1 MQQTS
6 FQSRIFPRHL
16 IFLFLPIAYILL
28 ADLFR
33 LEYSLAGSLIKT
45 LGFGMFF
52 LLAVTGWG
60 HLVLRFLGVQ
70 KEPGEHAVLAF
81 VFGCTL
87 LYATSLVLLVAGL
100 FRPILILI
108 LVCAGIV
115 PAISGARF
123 HLTGSQNDK
132 SWTAVERLLLAG
144 IFLIAGVRLVCGLTP
159 LISYDNYVYQF
170 FTPAQYIQHGR
181 FVFIPWNVYT
191 NSPMAL
197 QTVLGTSL
205 AFDQSGAVFKLVI
218 TLTSLL
224 LCAGAALLAAPAGR
238 TAALLSGLFVLCYPA
253 FWLADTLGTIDLT
266 TAAFTV
272 LGAAWIR
279 TALKNPAGKIYL
291 VASGLAFGFA
301 LSSRY
306 QVSVIIVLA
315 IALLLLERIVRS
327 SGQWRT
333 AIKSLLPVAALI
345 VLMLVPWCMKSW
357 IYTGNPVYPLLY
369 EKLGGID
376 WSSEQAN
383 RLSFDVFG
391 APLSALPL
399 KNQVVAPFRVL
410 FVQPYNGF
418 LGITLL
424 FCAVFAAFFSRSLRF
439 VALIG
444 FVSLICWG
452 LLHPVADV
460 RVFRFNAAGLV
471 FLMAAAGVLVE
482 RYGKAGMIASVVI
495 AAASLVFCFES
506 MRAFPVYTTVTQS
519 AYRTNFQH
527 ANVPGWNAFDAAN
540 RTLDPKKDKVLL
552 IGETRG
558 FALNIPCISPSG
570 FNSPQLLTLFAPL
583 NDPGRWKNNFEKM
596 HISHVVVSLLEW
608 RHLQE
613 KRYYGYIN
621 LPIEPQREILHWLQ
635 QQKILYEDHSG
646 NVLLQVR

>member
-1 MQQTS
+1 M
-6 FQSRIFPRHL
+6 
-16 IFLFLPIAYILL
+16 
-28 ADLFR
+28 
-33 LEYSLAGSLIKT
+33 
-45 LGFGMFF
+45 
-52 LLAVTGWG
+52 
-60 HLVLRFLGVQ
+60 
-70 KEPGEHAVLAF
+70 
-81 VFGCTL
+81 
-87 LYATSLVLLVAGL
+87 
-100 FRPILILI
+100 
-108 LVCAGIV
+108 
-115 PAISGARF
+115 
-123 HLTGSQNDK
+123 
-132 SWTAVERLLLAG
+132 
-144 IFLIAGVRLVCGLTP
+144 
-159 LISYDNYVYQF
+159 
-170 FTPAQYIQHGR
+170 
-181 FVFIPWNVYT
+181 
-191 NSPMAL
+191 
-197 QTVLGTSL
+197 
-205 AFDQSGAVFKLVI
+205 
-218 TLTSLL
+218 
-224 LCAGAALLAAPAGR
+224 
-238 TAALLSGLFVLCYPA
+238 
-253 FWLADTLGTIDLT
+253 
-266 TAAFTV
+266 
-272 LGAAWIR
+272 
-279 TALKNPAGKIYL
+279 
-291 VASGLAFGFA
+291 
-301 LSSRY
+301 
-306 QVSVIIVLA
+306 
-315 IALLLLERIVRS
+315 
-327 SGQWRT
+327 
-333 AIKSLLPVAALI
+333 
-345 VLMLVPWCMKSW
+345 
-357 IYTGNPVYPLLY
+357 
-369 EKLGGID
+369 
-376 WSSEQAN
+376 
-383 RLSFDVFG
+383 FG

-558 FALNIPCISPSG
+558 FALNISCISPSG

-583 NDPGRWKNNFEKM
+583 NDSGRWKNNFEKM